1 MNAVLNYRQSAGGG
15 PVFFGSRCI
24 YPCITHNEQYVS
36 ECRRSTC
43 SGVHITGVHEET
55 LRWPTHSHLSRNSV
69 ADLVHIHQDIGQCVT
84 NFHRVDY
91 KMSPVNIR
99 DVRETDTVWIRFFF
113 KRNRAKI

>member
-1 MNAVLNYRQSAGGG
+1 MDHGVYTRALLIMS
-15 PVFFGSRCI
+15 SMS
-24 YPCITHNEQYVS
+24 S
-36 ECRRSTC
+36 EWRRSNC